1 MREKSSREAMSS
13 MVAATNKLVNS
24 IKLIPIVIKSPVA
37 KLIYGFLGEKIFTST
52 LSNLGVVTM
61 PRGFAEH
68 IKDMEFTLGPSKTNK
83 ALCSAITYGDTTVF
97 TITKN
102 TVSPVFEEKMCSL
115 LAREGLNPTV
125 EGSPNYEY

>member
-1 MREKSSREAMSS
+1 MGIVKAFMNAVSGNLADSWLEIIEAGPMS
-13 MVAATNKLVNS
+13 
-24 IKLIPIVIKSPVA
+24 
-37 KLIYGFLGEKIFTST
+37 
-52 LSNLGVVTM
+52 
-61 PRGFAEH
+61 
-68 IKDMEFTLGPSKTNK
+68 
-83 ALCSAITYGDTTVF
+83 DTTVF

>member
-1 MREKSSREAMSS
+1 MSAMVSG
-13 MVAATNKLVNS
+13 TDKLVNG
-24 IKLIPIVIKSPVA
+24 IKFIPMVIKSPVA
-37 KLIYGFLGEKIFTST
+37 KLIYGFIGEKVFTTT

-68 IKDMEFTLGPSKTNK
+68 IKDIEFTLGPSKTNK
-83 ALCSAITYGDTTVF
+83 ALCAAITYGDNTVF

-102 TVSPVFEEKMCSL
+102 TVSPVFEEKMYSL
-115 LAREGLNPTV
+115 LSREGLNPIV